1 MPSSH
6 RLFTSGLPGLAVC
19 AIALAISSQVASAT
33 VLTALQLNVYR
44 DGAPTNWLAGN
55 NLLLADGFNNGDA
68 YTGPAFPNGQASTYT
83 LQGLAAGADAA
94 LAVREQ
100 GGALLLDPLHGA
112 VSANALGGLGH
123 SLRLQLQTNIT
134 DANSGLPRSRSFA
147 AALVM
152 PLTAMPDPIMS
163 FGLRFSDGFS
173 NNNDV
178 IELSVA
184 NQAAGA
190 MIIFRKQDFDT
201 PGITQLGSTPLAAP
215 LGAAS
220 LMLSLSHPVAD
231 SDTVFGRYCYLNAA
245 GTLIGDM
252 TTFATST
259 AVFNGELHT
268 RVQLRATAPVPEP
281 ATWALFA
288 AGLGLFGALRRIRV

>member
-1 MPSSH
+1 M
-6 RLFTSGLPGLAVC
+6 
-19 AIALAISSQVASAT
+19 ALVVGSPVASAT

-44 DGAPTNWLAGN
+44 DGDPTTWLAGN
-55 NLLLADGFNNGDA
+55 NLLLADGFDNGDA

-100 GGALLLDPLHGA
+100 GGALLLDPLYGA
-112 VSANALGGLGH
+112 VSANALGGMGH
-123 SLRLQLQTNIT
+123 SLRLQLQTNVT

-152 PLTAMPDPIMS
+152 PLTAMPDPLKS

-178 IELSVA
+178 IELFVA
-184 NQAAGA
+184 NQVAGQ
-190 MIIFRKQDFDT
+190 MIVFRKQEFVM

-215 LGAAS
+215 FGATS
-220 LMLSLSHPVAD
+220 LVLSLSHPVAD
-231 SDTVFGRYCYLNAA
+231 TDTVFGRYGYLNAA
-245 GTLIGDM
+245 GTLIGGM

-259 AVFNGELHT
+259 TVFNGELHT

-281 ATWALFA
+281 AAWALFA
-288 AGLGLFGALRRIRV
+288 VGLGLFAALRRVRV